1 MLWHLNVHSSEVA
14 LFWMSKG
21 HLLPQLI
28 FFQFLNTESLTA
40 KGHIFCS
47 GRNSTKYYKLTI
59 LGAGEEKPG
68 GVIIGL
74 GMPGG
79 GRPIMEL

>member
-1 MLWHLNVHSSEVA
+1 MP
-14 LFWMSKG
+14 G
-21 HLLPQLI
+21 IPD
-28 FFQFLNTESLTA
+28 
-40 KGHIFCS
+40 
-47 GRNSTKYYKLTI
+47 I
-59 LGAGEEKPG
+59 LGIGCFDGLGLCWNIWGGIRGVLILATGEEKPG

>member
-1 MLWHLNVHSSEVA
+1 MFIQVKLLCFGCPKGIFSLNK
-14 LFWMSKG
+14 F
-21 HLLPQLI
+21 